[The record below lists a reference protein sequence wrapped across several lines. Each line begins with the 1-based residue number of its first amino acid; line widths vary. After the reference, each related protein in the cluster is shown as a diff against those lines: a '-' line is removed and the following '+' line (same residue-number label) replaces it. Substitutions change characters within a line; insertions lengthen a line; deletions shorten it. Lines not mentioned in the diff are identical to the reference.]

1 MGHGAHAA
9 HVTGLRIQHSRMAV
23 SQQPGRDLL
32 GRAMLVLTGGAW
44 LLVVAGQLTGSV
56 SLAHQHGVVAAT
68 LPAWLAL
75 ASFLVSW
82 QIMVAATMLPASL
95 PSIRLAATIAGGR
108 VRSGRSTVTFLAG
121 FAAVWTGV
129 GLVAFAA
136 GQAVGGALGAD
147 SWLATRPWLLQAS
160 VIALAG
166 AYQLTS
172 LKRRSLA
179 ACRHPDRLPAHAQ
192 AAGTA
197 VFEAGLRHGLA
208 CVGSAWALMAVMVVA
223 GLGDLWWMAALAGV
237 MVYEATGRYGQR
249 LATIVGPLLLWLAA
263 LILLPGWLP
272 A

>member
-1 MGHGAHAA
+1 MTVAP
-9 HVTGLRIQHSRMAV
+9 AV
-23 SQQPGRDLL
+23 GRDAL
-32 GRAMLVLTGGAW
+32 GPAMLVLIGGAW
-44 LLVVAGQLTGSV
+44 LLVVAGQMTGSA
-56 SLAHQHGVVAAT
+56 SLVHQHGVAAAT
-68 LPAWLAL
+68 LPVWLAL

-108 VRSGRSTVTFLAG
+108 VRSGRRTVTFLAG
-121 FAAVWTGV
+121 FAAVWTAV
-129 GLVAFAA
+129 GLLAFAA
-136 GQAVGGALGAD
+136 GQAVGGAPGAD
-147 SWLATRPWLLQAS
+147 SWLAARPWLLQAS

-223 GLGDLWWMAALAGV
+223 GLGDVWWMAALAGV